1 MNRRSIRIAALSAAL
16 LLCAGFL
23 AGAQNDSTYYVKPE
37 GVWHLRLRSDIFGT
51 SSFVGV
57 PYQDQYA
64 IITASTGA
72 RFKQCVGAGWKN
84 LFLNIGFN
92 PFAKQKDLEF
102 NVNVYGNKLGFN
114 MVGGLSNTMTGY
126 IGIGDL
132 GDTIEPEELPE
143 NGLLNISAKA
153 SMYYAFN
160 WKRFSFPAAM
170 NQNRIQKRS
179 AGSPLVTAR
188 AYLINMYPQEDPEDV
203 SLDDGF
209 VSLAFGLG
217 GGYAYNW
224 VPVERLLIHISG
236 SAEYGFL
243 NRTYFFSDGSNVTH
257 VRSNNVLMISGNL
270 SAVYY
275 FKKMVYLGVFASSE
289 SLLSAN
295 FTAEQN
301 NTDFLIL
308 NRKMD
313 AHLAVGIRL

>member
-1 MNRRSIRIAALSAAL
+1 MKAIRLAVVSAAL

-23 AGAQNDSTYYVKPE
+23 AGAQNDTTYYVKPD
-37 GVWHLRLRSDIFGT
+37 GVWHARLRSDIFGT

-64 IITASTGA
+64 IISASTGA
-72 RFKQCVGAGWKN
+72 RFKQCIGAGWNN

-92 PFAKQKDLEF
+92 PFAEKKDLEL

-114 MVGGLSNTMTGY
+114 FVGGLSNTMTGQ
-126 IGIGDL
+126 IGIGNL
-132 GDTIEPEELPE
+132 GETIEPEVLPE
-143 NGLLNISAKA
+143 NGLLNIYARA

-170 NQNRIQKRS
+170 NQNRLQKRS

-188 AYLINMYPQEDPEDV
+188 AYLINMYPQEDPENV
-203 SLDDGF
+203 TLDDGF
-209 VSLAFGLG
+209 VFMAFGLG

-224 VPVERLLIHISG
+224 VPVERLLIHVSG

-243 NRTYFFSDGSNVTH
+243 NRTYFFSDGGNVSH
-257 VRSNNVLMISGNL
+257 VRSKSVLMLSGNL

-275 FKKMVYLGVFASSE
+275 FKKLFYLGLFASSE
-289 SLLSAN
+289 PLLSAN
-295 FTAEQN
+295 FADEQD
-301 NTDFLIL
+301 NTDFIIL
-308 NRKMD
+308 NHNRD
-313 AHLAVGIRL
+313 AHFAVGIRF